1 MKQIK
6 CVLAIVIAIVSMEV
20 LTFHSPLMA
29 QQLGTKRTDL
39 QKHDLSVPGFEVLQ
53 ATIEFTPGLE
63 APGHTHPGEEIIY
76 VVEGVLEYKVGEE
89 PPVVLK
95 AGEVLFVPAGVV
107 HSAKNVGT
115 GNAIELATYVLEKGK
130 PLITID
136 K

>member
-1 MKQIK
+1 MKKIK
-6 CVLAIVIAIVSMEV
+6 YLLTIAIAVVSMEV
-20 LTFHSPLMA
+20 LTFHNSLMA

-130 PLITID
+130 PLITIV